1 MADSFGSRLLASW
14 ARLSGVPGGKRLFSW
29 MVGRQALY
37 TGTIGAQIVEF
48 RRGYVRATL
57 RDRRAVRNHLN
68 SIHAVALVNF
78 AEVVSGVAMLSALP
92 AGLRG
97 IVTGLSI
104 EYLKKARGTLTGES
118 TVELPQIEGS
128 TPLELHATIRD
139 ASGDEVARAT
149 VHWIVGPIPDPS
161 GAPAA
166 PATEGARG

>member
-1 MADSFGSRLLASW
+1 MADSFGSQLLASW
-14 ARLSGVPGGKRLFSW
+14 ARLSRVPGGRRLFSW
-29 MVGRQALY
+29 MVGRQAPY
-37 TGTIGAQIVEF
+37 TGTIGARIVEF
-48 RRGYVRATL
+48 RPGYVRATL

-118 TVELPQIEGS
+118 TVTLPQIDGS
-128 TPLELHATIRD
+128 APLDLQATIRD
-139 ASGDEVARAT
+139 AAGDEVARAT
-149 VHWIVGPIPDPS
+149 VHWVVGPVPDS
-161 GAPAA
+161 APAPPSA
-166 PATEGARG
+166 EEAAGG